1 MSKLVLTNGDSAASL
16 LEEAGC
22 DGKIVP
28 WRDVL
33 HAGPVPLTQDDDA
46 LVDIRAAFLADGH
59 LLSVE
64 TVAAEMRERN
74 SLLDLHDKFETIE
87 LWFEHDLYDQ
97 LQLVQILDM
106 LRYRGRIENVV
117 FVQAPDYLG
126 TQTAETILRFEELAL
141 LVNETMM
148 DTASAVWNH
157 FRHETPERLADSE
170 NRKTPGFLFL
180 RQALER
186 ILEELPGLDGLSRT
200 ERQILYSINRGV
212 QQPGFLFARD
222 MNMEEAAF
230 LGDTGFFSI
239 LSDLEFCQ
247 TPLIKGLSE
256 PFEISILSDDDQR
269 KAFIGCKVD
278 LTPEG
283 KAVLDGDLDHLQ
295 INEINRWLGGTHLKS
310 GALWRWDA
318 ANAVLKGPE

>member
-16 LEEAGC
+16 LEVAGC
-22 DGKIVP
+22 EGEIVP

-33 HAGPVPLTQDDDA
+33 HAGPVPLTPDDDA

-64 TVAAEMRERN
+64 TVAADMRERN
-74 SLLDLHDKFETIE
+74 SLLDSHNKFETIE

-106 LRYRGRIENVV
+106 LRSRDRFENLVL
-117 FVQAPDYLG
+117 VQAPDYLG
-126 TQTAETILRFEELAL
+126 TQTAETIMRFEELAL

-148 DTASAVWNH
+148 ATASAIWNH
-157 FRHETPERLADSE
+157 FRHETPERLADKE
-170 NRKTPGFLFL
+170 NRNTPGFLFL

-186 ILEELPGLDGLSRT
+186 ILEELPGPDGLSRT
-200 ERQILYSINRGV
+200 ERQILYSINRNIH
-212 QQPGFLFARD
+212 QPGFLFARD

-230 LGDTGFFSI
+230 LGDTGFFTI
-239 LSDLEFCQ
+239 LSDLEFCR
-247 TPLIKGLSE
+247 TPLIEGLSE
-256 PFEISILSDDDQR
+256 PFELEILSDDERR
-269 KAFIGCKVD
+269 KAFIGGKVA
-278 LTPEG
+278 LTAEG

-295 INEINRWLGGTHLKS
+295 INEINRWLGGTHLKQGS
-310 GALWRWDA
+310 LWRWDETS
-318 ANAVLKGPE
+318 AVLTGPE